1 MKAEEYYHY
10 LKKHLRKNGHVFS
23 GKGLNGR
30 CAIVIFMFEYHRI
43 SSDIE
48 AYNYGIELLEA
59 ELNEINLISN
69 ISLYDG
75 ICGIGWTV
83 QYLSKEN
90 MIDLNADA
98 YLSQY
103 IEKHLEKFRDSQI
116 NFSHP
121 VQLEY
126 LSDLLFYFAT
136 RFSFTRRKLQKK
148 KYSNI
153 LNQNFIILHNQFLQI
168 EKYHSLQHLSF
179 ENIFPAIKACVYAS
193 EIGFRSPLFPFLLR
207 KTLSYL
213 KDLKIQKKQTVFGQ
227 HILKKA
233 TEYASSSSRHT
244 TGKHTIKS
252 KISENISET
261 EQHIAGIW
269 NNSITHNLIQNMI
282 ALNPEKDLG
291 LEYIL
296 EYQYN
301 S

>member
-1 MKAEEYYHY
+1 MKAEEYYHH
-10 LKKHLRKNGHVFS
+10 LKNHLRKNGHVFS

-43 SSDIE
+43 SSDTE

-75 ICGIGWTV
+75 LCGIGWTV

-126 LSDLLFYFAT
+126 LSDLLFYFAA

-148 KYSNI
+148 NYSHI

-179 ENIFPAIKACVYAS
+179 ENIFPVVRACVYAY
-193 EIGFRSPLFPFLLR
+193 EIGFKSPFIPVLLR
-207 KTLSYL
+207 KALSWL
-213 KDLKIQKKQTVFGQ
+213 KGLKADKKQTAFEKR
-227 HILKKA
+227 ILKKA
-233 TEYASSSSRHT
+233 AEYASSSRYT
-244 TGKHTIKS
+244 TGKYTIKS
-252 KISENISET
+252 KIYENNSET

>member
-1 MKAEEYYHY
+1 MKAEEYYHT
-10 LKKHLRKNGHVFS
+10 LKNHLRKNGHAFP
-23 GKGLNGR
+23 GTGLNGR
-30 CAIVIFMFEYHRI
+30 CAIVIFMFEYYRI
-43 SSDIE
+43 SSDTE

-59 ELNEINLISN
+59 ELNEIDLITN

-75 ICGIGWTV
+75 LCGIGWAV

-90 MIDLNADA
+90 MIDLDADT
-98 YLSQY
+98 YLPQY

-116 NFSHP
+116 NFTHP
-121 VQLEY
+121 IQLEY

-179 ENIFPAIKACVYAS
+179 ENIFPVVRACVYAY
-193 EIGFRSPLFPFLLR
+193 EIGFKSALVPVLLR
-207 KTLSYL
+207 KALSWL
-213 KDLKIQKKQTVFGQ
+213 KDLKTQKKQTVFEQ
-227 HILKKA
+227 YILKKA
-233 TEYASSSSRHT
+233 TKYASSSKHT
-244 TGKHTIKS
+244 AGNYTIKS
-252 KISENISET
+252 KIPENNAET
-261 EQHIAGIW
+261 EQHITGIW
-269 NNSITHNLIQNMI
+269 NTSITHNLIQNMI